1 MMERDT
7 KWWLAAIMVV
17 LIVMLWRCDPQ
28 ADYEPTFNPRLDYIS
43 DTGYA
48 TLPTPTP

>member
-1 MMERDT
+1 MERDT

-17 LIVMLWRCDPQ
+17 LIVILWRMGDPRE
-28 ADYEPTFNPRLDYIS
+28 DDPTFNPRLDYITDT

-48 TLPTPTP
+48 TLPTP